1 MREALGLVE
10 TRGLGSAILVA
21 DAMAKTANINII
33 GLENTK
39 GLGYMTI
46 KVCGDVGAVT
56 AAVTCGKQL
65 AIENSAF
72 VSAKVIP
79 RPSNGIEATFCQPN
93 NKKGDSNL
101 KEEDISKENLIIE
114 NNNTNN
120 EESIVEKDTVIN
132 GDDTTEKK
140 ELLNNPRATVEN
152 LENKVEEAS
161 VEKEEAPI
169 KQDSS
174 QEKVSNSEKDKI
186 RKSSRKKVETKKI
199 EE

>member
-10 TRGLGSAILVA
+10 TRGLGSTILVA

-33 GLENTK
+33 DLENTK

-79 RPSNGIEATFCQPN
+79 RPSNSIEAIFCQPN

-101 KEEDISKENLIIE
+101 KKEDVSKENLIIE
-114 NNNTNN
+114 NNNTN
-120 EESIVEKDTVIN
+120 TVTN

-140 ELLNNPRATVEN
+140 ELLNNPTATVEN
-152 LENKVEEAS
+152 LENKVEEALA
-161 VEKEEAPI
+161 EKEEAPI
-169 KQDSS
+169 KQNSS